1 MGQTQGKAPEGF
13 DEARETRALKR
24 LKVDDLRRE
33 LESRGKDASGTAD
46 RLRTR
51 LLDALREDAMDVDV
65 GDELSPLSDDELLVL
80 VRKQRNPNMSRTGSR
95 PDWITGLKARN
106 VLDAH
111 GHFDPRL
118 NKPGTI
124 IFERD
129 ITEHPEDEW
138 WVTAKGPKRVNGK
151 KIMVASSR
159 GKPAPGGGTKHNVP
173 VELAAHATKVLELA
187 DVQRSRTDVWESAA
201 AAPYKSEALWLLSKP
216 AERVDHGCWAN
227 DAKNTRLDRLRN
239 GTVVARTIESVD
251 GCRVVHTTV
260 VDTTR
265 VASLRLDE
273 CVGRTPAGL
282 ADFSAFFASV
292 AIEDP
297 ATARAK
303 MLELCEVAEDA
314 ELEEVEAL
322 SAAHFVEL
330 AALLDE
336 KDVDLAQKSG
346 YARLMRRKK
355 LVVEHRRRLHLI
367 DKDCPGRA
375 AAIQAWRE
383 SQSLHGRGKDA
394 QKDYIRDKLRPPG
407 WQKRNETTIMHDII
421 KAAMPELARPRLRC
435 VLDYLVS
442 KAQLDH
448 IFSGVVDHPT
458 NLIVEFA
465 GPNGHFS
472 DFRNGP
478 GKRARYGA
486 DVMRVAADWIR
497 LAISSALGVVS
508 CTTESA

>member
-24 LKVDDLRRE
+24 LKVDKLRAE
-33 LESRGKDASGTAD
+33 LQSRGKDASGTAD

-51 LLDALREDAMDVDV
+51 LLDVLREDAMDVD
-65 GDELSPLSDDELLVL
+65 DSAE
-80 VRKQRNPNMSRTGSR
+80 RK
-95 PDWITGLKARN
+95 
-106 VLDAH
+106 
-111 GHFDPRL
+111 DPRAWSRNDVL
-118 NKPGTI
+118 

-129 ITEHPEDEW
+129 VNRPDEDWVRDIHPQ
-138 WVTAKGPKRVNGK
+138 RILGK
-151 KIMVASSR
+151 KIMVASTR
-159 GKPAPGGGTKHNVP
+159 GGAAPGGGTKMHVP
-173 VELAAHATKVLELA
+173 LKLAAHASRVLALSKVPLWK
-187 DVQRSRTDVWESAA
+187 TDVWESSAA
-201 AAPYKSEALWLLSKP
+201 AAYKAEALYLLEER
-216 AERVDHGCWAN
+216 AERVDHGCTIN
-227 DAKNTRLDRLRN
+227 DAAGMRLDRLSN
-239 GTVVARTIESVD
+239 GRIVARRFEKVD
-251 GCRVVHTTV
+251 GVQWVHTTV
-260 VDTTR
+260 VDTSR
-265 VASLRLDE
+265 VESLRLDE
-273 CVGRTPAGL
+273 CVGRAPPGL
-282 ADFSAFFASV
+282 ADFSAFVAST
-292 AIEDP
+292 AIDDP
-297 ATARAK
+297 TTARAK
-303 MLELCEVAEDA
+303 MLEWCDAAEDA
-314 ELEEVEAL
+314 EVEETEAL
-322 SAAHFVEL
+322 NEAHFVEL
-330 AALLDE
+330 AAKLDE
-336 KDVDLAQKSG
+336 KDVDLAKKSG
-346 YARLMRRKK
+346 YTRHTGRKK

-407 WQKRNETTIMHDII
+407 WQKRQETTIMHEII
-421 KAAMPELARPRLRC
+421 KAAMPELKSPRLRC

>member
-1 MGQTQGKAPEGF
+1 MGQTQGKAPGDF

-24 LKVDDLRRE
+24 LRVAELVSE
-33 LESRGKDASGTAD
+33 LESRGKDASGTKE
-46 RLRTR
+46 R
-51 LLDALREDAMDVDV
+51 LLTRVLDARREDAMDVDV
-65 GDELSPLSDDELLVL
+65 GDELSPLSDDELLAL
-80 VRKQRNPNMSRTGSR
+80 VRKQRTPHMSKRGSR
-95 PDWITGLKARN
+95 LDFITGLKARG

-111 GHFDPRL
+111 GRL
-118 NKPGTI
+118 DQRDRHEI

-129 ITEHPEDEW
+129 IEEHPEDDW
-138 WVTAKGPKRVNGK
+138 WVRNEHSKRVGGK
-151 KIMVASSR
+151 KIMVASTR
-159 GKPAPGGGTKHNVP
+159 GTAAPGGGTKRDVP
-173 VELAAHATKVLELA
+173 LEIAAHASKVLALA
-187 DVQRSRTDVWESAA
+187 AVPEWNREVWDSAA
-201 AAPYKSEALWLLSKP
+201 AAPFKAEAKYILEKP
-216 AERVDHGCWAN
+216 AERVEHGCWTN
-227 DAKNTRLDRLRN
+227 DATNTRLDRYRD
-239 GTVVARTIESVD
+239 GTVVARTFEYVE
-251 GCRVVHTTV
+251 GYQMVHTTV
-260 VDTTR
+260 VHTNR

-273 CVGRTPAGL
+273 CAGRAPPGL
-282 ADFSAFFASV
+282 ADFSAFFASI

-322 SAAHFVEL
+322 NAAHFVEL

-346 YARLMRRKK
+346 YTRLTRRKK